1 MTLRLAPPGTPA
13 PPWTVASWLHA
24 DASPTLE
31 SLHGTV
37 VVAHAFQM
45 LCPGCVQYA
54 LPQMMKVREQFD
66 EREVSVVGLH
76 TVFEHHEAMTPV
88 ALRAFVHE
96 YRLDVPIGI
105 DAHEPGA
112 PLPVTM
118 RRYGMRGTP
127 TLLLIDRR
135 GDLRLHAFGAVDDM
149 ALGAAIASLSAEVP

>member
-1 MTLRLAPPGTPA
+1 MLQLAAPGTPA
-13 PPWTVASWLHA
+13 PPWAMASWLHA
-24 DASPTLE
+24 DAAPTVE
-31 SLHGTV
+31 SMRGKV
-37 VVAHAFQM
+37 IVAHAFQM

-54 LPQMMKVREQFD
+54 LPQMMKVRELFD
-66 EREVSVVGLH
+66 EREVAVVGLH

-88 ALRAFVHE
+88 SLRAFAHE

-105 DAHEPGA
+105 DAHESGVA
-112 PLPVTM
+112 LPVTM

-149 ALGAAIASLSAEVP
+149 ALGAAIATLIAG

>member
-1 MTLRLAPPGTPA
+1 M
-13 PPWTVASWLHA
+13 ASWLHA
-24 DASPTLE
+24 DAAPTPTLE
-31 SLHGTV
+31 SMRGRV
-37 VVAHAFQM
+37 IVAHAFQM

-54 LPQMMKVREQFD
+54 LPQMMKVRELFG
-66 EREVSVVGLH
+66 EREVAVVGLH

-88 ALRAFVHE
+88 SLRAFAHE

-105 DAHEPGA
+105 DAHEDGID
-112 PLPVTM
+112 LPVTM

-149 ALGAAIASLSAEVP
+149 ALGAAIATLIAG

>member
-1 MTLRLAPPGTPA
+1 MLQLAPSGAPA
-13 PPWTVASWLHA
+13 PPWSVTSWLHA
-24 DASPTLE
+24 DIAPTLE
-31 SLHGTV
+31 SMRGSV

-66 EREVSVVGLH
+66 ERDVAVIGLH

-88 ALRAFVHE
+88 ALRAFAHE

-105 DAHEPGA
+105 DAHEAGA
-112 PLPVTM
+112 SLPVTM

-135 GDLRLHAFGAVDDM
+135 GDLRLHVFGAVDDM
-149 ALGAAIASLSAEVP
+149 ALGAAIATLIAG